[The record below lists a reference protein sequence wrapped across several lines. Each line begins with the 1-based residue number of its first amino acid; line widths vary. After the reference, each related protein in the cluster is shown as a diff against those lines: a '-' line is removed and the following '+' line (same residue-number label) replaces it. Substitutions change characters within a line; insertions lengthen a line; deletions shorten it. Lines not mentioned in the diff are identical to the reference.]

1 MLVQCCGR
9 GGGWTDVVAATARK
23 CKRTQPSRGV
33 LRMPVACACLASWAA
48 PSFCSD
54 GAVLRTHAF
63 PAAAWACIACKE
75 VYPCCLCGGACVLR
89 AVSVTTRDRCF
100 SELCVFSPLEDAASL
115 WASQRTPRSQSA
127 VCCVCVCVARG
138 GAVWSWMS
146 FVCVR
151 VLFFFCLKLDPIPNT
166 PTYFLANWA

>member
-1 MLVQCCGR
+1 MQTHPAKQGRAANACG
-9 GGGWTDVVAATARK
+9 
-23 CKRTQPSRGV
+23 
-33 LRMPVACACLASWAA
+33 LRVPGFMGSAF
-48 PSFCSD
+48 FCSD

-115 WASQRTPRSQSA
+115 WASQRTPRSQWRG
-127 VCCVCVCVARG
+127 VVRG
-138 GAVWSWMS
+138 GVGYHSCA
-146 FVCVR
+146 C
-151 VLFFFCLKLDPIPNT
+151 VLFFLCLKLDPIPR
-166 PTYFLANWA
+166 PTSWRIGHDASA

>member
-9 GGGWTDVVAATARK
+9 GGRWTDVVAATARK

-48 PSFCSD
+48 LFFCSD

-75 VYPCCLCGGACVLR
+75 VYPCCLLRCLCGGACVLR

-115 WASQRTPRSQSA
+115 WASQRTPRSQST
-127 VCCVCVCVARG
+127 VCCVCVWRGVVRG
-138 GAVWSWMS
+138 GVGCLSCAC
-146 FVCVR
+146 VCS
-151 VLFFFCLKLDPIPNT
+151 FFF
-166 PTYFLANWA
+166 A